1 MLYFSGRKFL
11 TMKHLTILLISF
23 LTVFIMAF
31 KERSVSDTYKVIKVD
46 GNIVYQ
52 KSGKLMAT
60 GDQFLE
66 SEKLVFKT
74 NESRAAVI
82 SSLKGR
88 FILSA
93 QNNGLSN
100 NLLPAMNNVKTR
112 SGALLSLIDLQNY
125 FKGDFLVVDERK
137 QKIAEAG
144 FPMNETNFFYVQ
156 YVYNGEEIHKKLSY
170 NGNELVIS
178 KAELFTIDGQA
189 VATQDK
195 INLKL
200 WYRNAEE
207 KKSLLIGEFTCVMP
221 GKDEILKELDVISKE
236 HQKGEE
242 KKLLEDAAGF
252 LNDFYGAA
260 DMEYVRELLKR

>member
-1 MLYFSGRKFL
+1 
-11 TMKHLTILLISF
+11 MKHLSILF
-23 LTVFIMAF
+23 LCFTTVFIMAF
-31 KERSVSDTYKVIKVD
+31 KEKPVSETYKVIKVD
-46 GNIVYQ
+46 GSIIYQ
-52 KSGKLMAT
+52 KTGKSMAT

-82 SSLKGR
+82 SGLKGR

-112 SGALLSLIDLQNY
+112 AGALLNLIDLQNY
-125 FKGDFLVVDERK
+125 FKGNFLVVDERK

-156 YVYNGEEIHKKLSY
+156 YVYNGEEIHKKLSFD
-170 NGNELVIS
+170 GNELVIS
-178 KAELFTIDGQA
+178 KAELFTIDGKT
-189 VATQDK
+189 VASQDR

-207 KKSLLIGEFTCVMP
+207 KKSLLVSEFACVMP
-221 GKDEILKELDVISKE
+221 AKAEIMKELEVITKE

-242 KKLLEDAAGF
+242 KKLEEDVAGF
-252 LNDFYGAA
+252 LNDFYGSV
-260 DMEYVRELLKR
+260 DTDYVRQLLKK

>member
-1 MLYFSGRKFL
+1 
-11 TMKHLTILLISF
+11 MKYPTILF
-23 LTVFIMAF
+23 LFFTTIFITAF
-31 KERSVSDTYKVIKVD
+31 KEDPVPNVYKVIKVD
-46 GNIVYQ
+46 GSIIYQ
-52 KSGKLMAT
+52 KTGKSMTT
-60 GDQFLE
+60 GDQFSE

-74 NESRAAVI
+74 EESRAAVI

-112 SGALLSLIDLQNY
+112 AGALLSLIDLQNY

-137 QKIAEAG
+137 QTIAEAS

-156 YVYNGEEIHKKLSY
+156 YVYNGEEIHKKLPY
-170 NGNELVIS
+170 DGNELIIS
-178 KAELFTIDGQA
+178 KAELFTIDGKA
-189 VATQDK
+189 VTSQDK
-195 INLKL
+195 ISLKL

-207 KKSLLIGEFTCVMP
+207 KKSLLVSEFICIMP
-221 GKDEILKELDVISKE
+221 AKVEIMKELAVIIKE

-242 KKLLEDAAGF
+242 KKLIEEAAGF
-252 LNDFYGAA
+252 LNDFYGSA
-260 DMEYVRELLKR
+260 DTDYVKQLLKK